1 MDINDIRSAINIYEA
16 SELRDEVIQLA
27 IDEAE
32 ILVDAKADPSNPERL
47 LWLAKLRLA
56 AYYAYLSYSDR
67 VFNELPGTF
76 SSTGEWN
83 PIGSAIW
90 RDVRDKLDKM
100 ERAAKEALKL
110 VGIDLEEDKKPN
122 RVPVFGIIR

>member
-1 MDINDIRSAINIYEA
+1 MDIEEIRNSINIYKD
-16 SELRDEVIQLA
+16 SELKDEVIQLA

-32 ILVDAKADPSNPERL
+32 ALVDAKADPSAPERL

-56 AYYAYLSYSDR
+56 SYYAYLSYSDR

-76 SSTGEWN
+76 SRTGEWT
-83 PIGSAIW
+83 PIGDAIW

-110 VGIDLEEDKKPN
+110 VGVDLEEDKRPN
-122 RVPVFGIIR
+122 RIPVFGVIR

>member
-1 MDINDIRSAINIYEA
+1 MDISSIRSAINIYQP
-16 SELRDEVIQLA
+16 SELKDEVIQLA

-32 ILVDAKADPSNPERL
+32 ALVNAKADPSAPESL

-76 SSTGEWN
+76 SRTGEWT

-100 ERAAKEALKL
+100 DRAAKEALKL